1 MLQISILQKPINTL
15 LSLSVNDDTTYT
27 MKWQE
32 QETATLLHRLPRFY
46 TYMYVVLLRIV
57 YSCVNQKPILSLD
70 MFEFRIKQ
78 TLHRTA
84 LTFGYIRH

>member
-1 MLQISILQKPINTL
+1 
-15 LSLSVNDDTTYT
+15 

-78 TLHRTA
+78 ALHRTA